1 MKYIYL
7 FTFMCITTV
16 TFAQSSA
23 NNQSI
28 DSLQKLD
35 EVFIKANR
43 IFGNKFVASHRTGS
57 AYYISKA
64 ELGKFSNMDINRVL
78 SQVPGVNYYEEDG
91 FGLRPN
97 ISLRGTSP
105 QRSAKI
111 TLMEDGVLIA
121 PAPYSAPAA
130 YYFPS
135 VARMQAV
142 EILKGSSQ
150 VQYGPF
156 TTGGAIN
163 FVSSEIPSSLS
174 GVFNSSYGTYQSGKV
189 YTKVGN
195 QHQRLGYVV
204 EYLNMN
210 SDGFKELG
218 NNENTG
224 FDINEVVTKLSYRSK
239 AAAKLPQSIEFKFQY
254 YDEDS
259 NETYVGLTKNDFDTT
274 PFMRYEGSQI
284 DNMQAEHFQ
293 YMATH
298 ILGLSDRIKLVT
310 NAYFN
315 QFQRNWYKLDDVI
328 QNGQKVGIASVI
340 NNYPMY
346 PEHYDI
352 VAGNSNS
359 GNDALL
365 VKANNRVYTSKG
377 IQTKFDMHWFGKQ
390 NTFHDLEIGMRFHY
404 DEEDRFQWEDGYS
417 ITNGGM
423 VQTSNGIKGDQG
435 NKITSANAFAS
446 YITYK
451 FKKDNITITP
461 GARYENIRLQSRDFG
476 SGNATRDNSGLSMV
490 ENNVNVFIPGIG
502 FNIEFSKQLSLFG
515 GVHKGFSPP
524 GTSEGEK
531 PELSV
536 NYELGSRF
544 NYQGIRGEFTGF
556 MNDYSNLLG
565 NDLAATGGTGT
576 LDQFNAG
583 EVLVSGF
590 ELLLNVD
597 ALPKTSKV
605 KLPLTFTYT
614 YTNAV
619 FSNNFESNES
629 IWGEIR
635 EGDAVPYIAPHQ
647 FNITSSLQFQNVELN
662 TNVRYNG
669 AFNTQTSAG
678 GNANVNE
685 LPSNVIVDVTGKY
698 RLSNSLKLTT
708 QIINLFDSVYAV
720 SRVPAGWRPGHP
732 FGVFGGFE
740 VVF

>member
-1 MKYIYL
+1 MKQLYVL
-7 FTFMCITTV
+7 FFLCI
-16 TFAQSSA
+16 SA
-23 NNQSI
+23 NSLAQIKEKIQSI

-35 EVFIKANR
+35 EVFIKSTK
-43 IFGNKFVASHRTGS
+43 IFGNKYVAGYRTGS
-57 AYYISKA
+57 AYYISNE
-64 ELGKFSNMDINRVL
+64 ELQKFSNIDINRVL
-78 SQVPGVNYYEEDG
+78 TQVPGVNYYEEDG

-174 GVFNSSYGTYQSGKV
+174 GVFSTSYGSFQSSKV
-189 YTKVGN
+189 YTKIGN
-195 QHQRLGYVV
+195 QKERLGYLI

-210 SDGFKELG
+210 SNGFKQLG
-218 NNENTG
+218 DNENTG
-224 FDINEVVTKLSYRSK
+224 FDINEIVTKLSYSSK
-239 AAAKLPQSIEFKFQY
+239 ATVKLPQSVEFKFQY
-254 YDEDS
+254 YDEFS
-259 NETYVGLTKNDFDTT
+259 NETYVGLTKDDFNTT
-274 PFMRYEGSQI
+274 PYLRYAGSQI
-284 DNMQAEHFQ
+284 DNMKATHFQ
-293 YMATH
+293 YMLTH
-298 ILGLSDRIKLVT
+298 NINLGEHINIST
-310 NAYFN
+310 NGYFN
-315 QFQRNWYKLDDVI
+315 EFKRNWYKLDDVI
-328 QNGQKVGIASVI
+328 YNNVKVGIASVI

-346 PEHYDI
+346 LEHYNI
-352 VAGNSNS
+352 VKGNLNS
-359 GNDALL
+359 AIDALL
-365 VKANNRVYTSKG
+365 VKANNRIYTSKG
-377 IQTKFDMHWFGKQ
+377 IQTTFDMHWFGKN
-390 NTFHDLEIGMRFHY
+390 NTFHDLEIGVRFHY
-404 DEEDRFQWEDGYS
+404 DDEDRFQWEDGYS
-417 ITNGGM
+417 ITNGNM
-423 VQTSNGIKGDQG
+423 LQTSNGIKGDQG
-435 NKITSANAFAS
+435 NKITSANALAS

-451 FKKDNITITP
+451 FKKNNVTITP
-461 GARYENIRLQSRDFG
+461 GVRYENIRLQSRDFG
-476 SGNATRDNSGLSMV
+476 SGNSDRNSTRLSTV
-490 ENNVNVFIPGIG
+490 ENKVNVVIPGIG
-502 FNIEFSKQLSLFG
+502 FNIQFSKQFSAFG

-531 PELSV
+531 PELST

-544 NYQGIRGEFTGF
+544 NYKGIRGEFTGF

-583 EVLVSGF
+583 EVLVSGVEF
-590 ELLLNVD
+590 LLNID
-597 ALPKTSKV
+597 LLPSTSKIKFPV
-605 KLPLTFTYT
+605 TFSYT

-619 FSNNFESNES
+619 FSNNFESDES

-647 FNITSSLQFQNVELN
+647 FNITTSLQFKQLELN
-662 TNVRYNG
+662 TSIRYNG

-678 GNANVNE
+678 GKANVNK
-685 LPSNVIVDVTGKY
+685 LPSNLIVDLSGKY
-698 RLSNSLKLTT
+698 ILNNTLKLTT
-708 QIINLFDSVYAV
+708 QVINLFDRAYAA

-732 FGVFGGFE
+732 FGIFGGIE
-740 VVF
+740 VAF